1 MVIVDIGMPI
11 LNGIVT
17 TQRLKESKPNIKI
30 VVVSQHTDRSF
41 LRAAFSAGADAYVTK
56 QSSPNELREAV
67 RRVLGGE
74 VYVSPAL
81 VEARAL
87 AGLDPRIHAELIFGD
102 HLTHRQREVLQ
113 LIAEGKSIKEMAHL
127 LGVSQKTIEFHKAN
141 LMDLVGLRTT
151 AELTRY
157 ALQHGLA
164 GPLSPEVGGVRAR
177 QIIVNT
183 R

>member
-1 MVIVDIGMPI
+1 MAIAQIALADDHPLFAEGIRRLLETEYEIIATALDGRELLQRLQEADPNVVIVDIGMPI

-74 VYVSPAL
+74 VY
-81 VEARAL
+81 AR
-87 AGLDPRIHAELIFGD
+87 P
-102 HLTHRQREVLQ
+102 
-113 LIAEGKSIKEMAHL
+113 
-127 LGVSQKTIEFHKAN
+127 
-141 LMDLVGLRTT
+141 
-151 AELTRY
+151 
-157 ALQHGLA
+157 
-164 GPLSPEVGGVRAR
+164 P
-177 QIIVNT
+177 
-183 R
+183 

>member
-1 MVIVDIGMPI
+1 MAIAQIALADDHPLFAEGIRRLLETEYEIIATALDGRELLQRLQEADPNVVIGDIGMPI

-87 AGLDPRIHAELIFGD
+87 AGL
-102 HLTHRQREVLQ
+102 
-113 LIAEGKSIKEMAHL
+113 
-127 LGVSQKTIEFHKAN
+127 
-141 LMDLVGLRTT
+141 
-151 AELTRY
+151 
-157 ALQHGLA
+157 
-164 GPLSPEVGGVRAR
+164 
-177 QIIVNT
+177 
-183 R
+183 